1 MGFQARPFSP
11 EAPRR
16 VSPGEYLSESGM
28 ATHHGKGDLLAIL
41 QHLGKTVP
49 RKRNLFLRVRG
60 MFPYLMVLFFVFGI
74 VRVVGAEPSPHFKAG
89 EWKIDAVMTLK
100 SSSPGI
106 PGMPSRESSFLECLS
121 AHHLV
126 PDQKARM
133 PKGCTLSRH
142 LQGNTLTT
150 TIRCASSVTRGSYTY
165 SGTTFSGQSVTT
177 MQGNPPM
184 SMETRFSGHY
194 VGPCRKSG
202 Q

>member
-1 MGFQARPFSP
+1 MGFQVRPFSP
-11 EAPRR
+11 KMIRG
-16 VSPGEYLSESGM
+16 SGTNLLSRSLTM
-28 ATHHGKGDLLAIL
+28 LPSWKGISLMS
-41 QHLGKTVP
+41 QNLGKTAA
-49 RKRNLFLRVRG
+49 RKPIFNMQFCDL
-60 MFPYLMVLFFVFGI
+60 FPYVMALFFLLGI
-74 VRVVGAEPSPHFKAG
+74 VRGAGAETSPHFKPG
-89 EWKIDAVMTLK
+89 EWKIEAVMTLK

-133 PKGCTLSRH
+133 PRGCVLSRH
-142 LQGNTLTT
+142 LQGNTLAM
-150 TIRCASSVTRGSYTY
+150 TIRCGSSVTRGSYTY
-165 SGTTFSGQSVTT
+165 SGTTFKGQSVTT
-177 MQGNPPM
+177 MRGNLPM